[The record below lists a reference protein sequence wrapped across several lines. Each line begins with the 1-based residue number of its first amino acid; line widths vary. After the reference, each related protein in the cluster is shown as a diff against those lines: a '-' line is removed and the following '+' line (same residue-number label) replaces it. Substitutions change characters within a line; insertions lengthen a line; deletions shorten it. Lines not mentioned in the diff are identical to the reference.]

1 MYAVKSEKLPHDI
14 NIFHFSPGSFHEAS
28 DVTIIEMKI
37 KIDFF
42 FENRIESKSIFWL
55 VFFSIL
61 THGYIGEDNTLLRV
75 QSMTVELWCA
85 EYADLIT
92 RIAFRSIPPTPVSMT
107 QSLLSPSYV

>member
-42 FENRIESKSIFWL
+42 LKIELNRNR
-55 VFFSIL
+55 FF
-61 THGYIGEDNTLLRV
+61 GWYF
-75 QSMTVELWCA
+75 
-85 EYADLIT
+85 
-92 RIAFRSIPPTPVSMT
+92 FRF
-107 QSLLSPSYV
+107 